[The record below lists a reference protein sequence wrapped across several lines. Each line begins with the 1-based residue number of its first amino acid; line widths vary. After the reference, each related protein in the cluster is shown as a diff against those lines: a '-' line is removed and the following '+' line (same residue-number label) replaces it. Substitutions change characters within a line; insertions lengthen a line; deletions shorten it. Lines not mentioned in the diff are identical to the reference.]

1 MRTYYSG
8 VNATHLGGA
17 RIRYTCP
24 RGHETVRD
32 YARGPAHQRL
42 TEAAAHRLAIMW
54 DDRIVIPFVCRK
66 CAPLNGRRRS
76 RGARAGA
83 P

>member
-1 MRTYYSG
+1 MRTYYTG
-8 VNATHLGGA
+8 VTATHLGGA

-24 RGHETVRD
+24 RGHDTVRD
-32 YARGPAHQRL
+32 YGRGPAHQRL
-42 TEAAAHRLAIMW
+42 TEAAAHRLALMW

-66 CAPLNGRRRS
+66 CASAERRRS